1 MRGTKMASALGVSA
15 LLIGLIAS
23 TSSAQGRA
31 PYIRIV
37 SENGPGVASNYV
49 TPAIDLSE
57 DAYVF
62 AVSMDLDG
70 EIQVLH
76 PDFPGISVRLRQHQ
90 QYRLPNFFAGF
101 SQAAGGVIVPGS
113 YASYSSYSGFDT
125 RGTVI
130 ALASR
135 APFNLERIE
144 INGDW
149 DMTTLRRLIQNVS
162 PVTAEQELAS
172 YLGAKGEPIGRD
184 FMRFASPQQY
194 YSSNALYSCDFFNG
208 GYSTNLAFSRLA
220 VLDGV
225 RRFQRS
231 GRSVRIVGYDYCGM
245 PIVAYGPSRR
255 SNILPPRT
263 RRDGGEPGDSGKT
276 KRLGHSIPRS
286 APNGAGG
293 TRAALGHFP
302 ITRHAEPPQMGDVTI
317 TAPGQRGRDPRE
329 VLMDLRNQGGG
340 GVALPQRNR
349 VPIGRSDAPSRT
361 SGAASTGAET
371 IRVDTRPAPRASPP
385 PPRAQPTQAP
395 PPRVEPPRSP
405 PPSSSPPP
413 RAQSAP
419 PRSAQSPPPKR

>member
-1 MRGTKMASALGVSA
+1 MRRMKMASALGVSA
-15 LLIGLIAS
+15 FLIGLIAS
-23 TSSAQGRA
+23 TSSAQERA
-31 PYIRIV
+31 PYIRII
-37 SENGPGVASNYV
+37 SENGPGVVSNYV

-62 AVSMDLDG
+62 AVAMDLDG

-101 SQAAGGVIVPGS
+101 TQGNGVFVPDNYAA
-113 YASYSSYSGFDT
+113 YSSYSGFDT
-125 RGTVI
+125 RGTII

-144 INGDW
+144 IDGDW
-149 DMTTLRRLIQNVS
+149 DLTAIRRLIQNVS
-162 PVTAEQELAS
+162 PIEAEQALAE

-184 FMRFASPQQY
+184 FMRFAAPQQY

-208 GYSTNLAFSRLA
+208 GFSTNLAFSRLA

-245 PIVAYGPSRR
+245 PIVVYGPSRR
-255 SNILPPRT
+255 SAILPPRNP
-263 RRDGGEPGDSGKT
+263 REPREPGDTGKV
-276 KRLGHSIPRS
+276 KRFGHSIPRS
-286 APNGAGG
+286 APTGKTG
-293 TRAALGHFP
+293 TRAALGYFP

-317 TAPGQRGRDPRE
+317 TAPGQRKGDPRE
-329 VLMDLRNQGGG
+329 VLIDMRNHSN
-340 GVALPQRNR
+340 GVGLPERTR
-349 VPIGRSDAPSRT
+349 IPIGRSDAPSRT
-361 SGAASTGAET
+361 SGAAATGTET
-371 IRVDTRPAPRASPP
+371 IRQYTRPAPRESPP
-385 PPRAQPTQAP
+385 PPRVQPTQAP
-395 PPRVEPPRSP
+395 PPRVQTPRSP

-413 RAQSAP
+413 PRVQSAP
-419 PRSAQSPPPKR
+419 SKPAESPPPKR